1 MHGSVTLPGVDR
13 YGREAEC
20 DSMNE
25 QVVLAV
31 DRERR
36 RLAQELHDDIGNRF
50 AAIAV
55 LAEACQAA
63 SSLTEEE
70 LQRYLREIRTLALEG
85 LDFSRTIGRWYMPP
99 PLRRGG
105 LIGAMR
111 SLVEAFTLR
120 FAVPVSL
127 DLDPGLPDPDR
138 DAATAIYRIAQ
149 EALSNAGRHSRASQV
164 QVHVRMAGPY
174 IRLDVK
180 DDGCGFY
187 AEQHNGGQGL
197 DGLGYWARLAGGA
210 AVIRSRPGK
219 GTHVLAWVPA
229 GQKATPSRALL
240 HLVED

>member
-1 MHGSVTLPGVDR
+1 MQGSVTLPEVDR

-20 DSMNE
+20 DRMNE
-25 QVVLAV
+25 HVVLAV
-31 DRERR
+31 EKERR
-36 RLAQELHDDIGNRF
+36 RLAQELHDEIGNRF

-55 LAEACQAA
+55 LAEACQGA
-63 SSLTEEE
+63 SSLAEEE
-70 LQRYLREIRTLALEG
+70 LQKYLREIRTLALEG
-85 LDFSRTIGRWYMPP
+85 LDFSRTIGRWYMPA

-105 LIGAMR
+105 LRGAMR
-111 SLVEAFTLR
+111 SLVDAFTRR

-127 DLDPGLPDPDR
+127 ELDPALPEPDVG
-138 DAATAIYRIAQ
+138 AATAIYRIAQ

-187 AEQHNGGQGL
+187 AEQGDSGQGL
-197 DGLGYWARLAGGA
+197 DGLSYWARLAGGA
-210 AVIRSRPGK
+210 ATVRSQPGM

-229 GQKATPSRALL
+229 GQRTVPARALL
-240 HLVED
+240 HPVED